1 MNCFIYRCSRKE
13 DMYLYLAEQDNF
25 SCVPADIRRALGNI
39 EFAMELEIT
48 LDTELAREDAAAVL
62 SNLESRG
69 FHLQL
74 PREVPVEQILA
85 RIAAGQ
91 D

>member
-13 DMYLYLAEQDNF
+13 DMYLYLAEKDDY
-25 SCVPADIRRALGNI
+25 SCVPADIVRALGNT
-39 EFAMELEIT
+39 EFALELEIT
-48 LDTELAREDAAAVL
+48 ADTQLARENAATVMD
-62 SNLESRG
+62 NLESRG

-85 RIAAGQ
+85 RIAKSK